1 MCSFLYHHQE
11 RECEIEMVSVLVC
24 SAAIRK
30 YHRLDD
36 LNNRNLSFHCSG
48 GWKTKIRVSAGLVS
62 GDTFLPNS
70 SLYPHMAFPLCV
82 HTPGFSFSSYKD
94 TSPIGSEPYPH
105 DLI

>member
-62 GDTFLPNS
+62 GDTFLPT
-70 SLYPHMAFPLCV
+70 LFPLLLFLLSV
-82 HTPGFSFSSYKD
+82 IPLAHIQIALLLVFFLGLLFV
-94 TSPIGSEPYPH
+94 G
-105 DLI
+105 LLL